1 MKSTRIVIG
10 VVAALAIAGGGFAA
24 GMTYEK
30 TQSPAAGSTAATTT
44 TQTGGRGATGARGGA
59 GGAGGALA
67 GQVPLSGRVLAV
79 NDGSITVAAV
89 ERGQGQ
95 QAAGA
100 SPTTTSQIVLVGTST
115 RIVKT
120 TETDVKLADLKVN
133 DQVTVVGTT
142 DSTGIVSASAIVV
155 GGTNLLGQLFGSQT
169 GSPGGFG
176 GRPGAS
182 ASPSARPCAWEGGIR
197 GRSVGGAGRGPAG
210 GP

>member
-1 MKSTRIVIG
+1 MKSTQIVIG

-30 TQSPAAGSTAATTT
+30 TQSPAPSSTATTGT
-44 TQTGGRGATGARGGA
+44 TQTGGRGGTGARGA

-67 GQVPLSGRVLAV
+67 GQVPINGRVLAV

-133 DQVTVVGTT
+133 DQVTVVGTA
-142 DSTGIVSASAIVV
+142 DSTGIVSATAIVV
-155 GGTNLLGQLFGSQT
+155 GGTNVLGQLFGSQT
-169 GSPGGFG
+169 GNPGGLG

-182 ASPSARPCAWEGGIR
+182 ASPTAKP
-197 GRSVGGAGRGPAG
+197 
-210 GP
+210 

>member
-1 MKSTRIVIG
+1 MKSTHIVIG
-10 VVAALAIAGGGFAA
+10 VVAALALAGGGFAA

-30 TQSPAAGSTAATTT
+30 TRTPSTPVGAAQTTT
-44 TQTGGRGATGARGGA
+44 GRSVGGRQVIGGA
-59 GGAGGALA
+59 GGSGAFA
-67 GQVPLSGRVLAV
+67 GQVPIIGRVLAV

-95 QAAGA
+95 QTAGA

-133 DQVTVVGTT
+133 DQVTVVGTADT
-142 DSTGIVSASAIVV
+142 TGIVSATAIVV
-155 GGTNLLGQLFGSQT
+155 GGTNVLGQLFGSQT
-169 GSPGGFG
+169 GNPGGFG

-182 ASPSARPCAWEGGIR
+182 ASPTAKP
-197 GRSVGGAGRGPAG
+197 
-210 GP
+210 